1 MYGINEMVE
10 NRCFLMQIDT
20 EITIVCMLVSAET
33 ESQGLLQKIS
43 FAISFAFYVE
53 IGIQETR
60 QCFHVQKL
68 NRMHGFDTLVYWRR
82 EK

>member
-1 MYGINEMVE
+1 MYMYGVNEMVE

-20 EITIVCMLVSAET
+20 EITIVCVGVSPET
-33 ESQGLLQKIS
+33 ESQGLLQKVS

-53 IGIQETR
+53 IGIQQTR

-68 NRMHGFDTLVYWRR
+68 NLMHGFESLVY
-82 EK
+82 